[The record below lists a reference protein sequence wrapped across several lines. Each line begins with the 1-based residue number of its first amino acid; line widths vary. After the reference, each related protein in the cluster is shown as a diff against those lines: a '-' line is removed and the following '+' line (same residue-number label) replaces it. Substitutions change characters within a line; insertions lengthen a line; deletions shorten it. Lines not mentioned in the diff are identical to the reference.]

1 MFKVKT
7 KETDLNVSLD
17 DVFETIFSKIFL
29 DIEKNQNIKNV
40 DEYIEH
46 INKKLSSLSLDTTNR
61 KIYSI
66 YFLSGYYYKLFLEK
80 NDVTIL
86 EKKEEK

>member
-7 KETDLNVSLD
+7 KETNLNVSLD

-46 INKKLSSLSLDTTNR
+46 INKKLTSLSLDTTNR

>member
-1 MFKVKT
+1 MFKVNT
-7 KETDLNVSLD
+7 KETDLNDSLD

-46 INKKLSSLSLDTTNR
+46 INKKLTSLSLDTTNR

-86 EKKEEK
+86 EKQEEK

>member
-7 KETDLNVSLD
+7 KETSLNVSLD

>member
-46 INKKLSSLSLDTTNR
+46 INKKLTSLSLDTTNR